1 MEPFFEFCRR
11 SLGETHAQLAGYR
24 LICRVHFPPA
34 RPLDLHTGGREPI
47 SSRVDRSDWSNDP
60 HGFCS
65 MCLPAFVCNVRIR
78 ASRKRD
84 HLTIV
89 IKSRRFRDIVAA
101 LLTMTLRLP
110 SELPPMDEAEDR
122 GSSSIVDG
130 VLTETARR
138 RYPREEAVVIYPR
151 APRKSQLTSNL
162 RGSSAQRTTTKCWG
176 T

>member
-1 MEPFFEFCRR
+1 
-11 SLGETHAQLAGYR
+11 
-24 LICRVHFPPA
+24 
-34 RPLDLHTGGREPI
+34 
-47 SSRVDRSDWSNDP
+47 
-60 HGFCS
+60 
-65 MCLPAFVCNVRIR
+65 
-78 ASRKRD
+78 
-84 HLTIV
+84 V
-89 IKSRRFRDIVAA
+89 IWIFALLYIVAA
-101 LLTMTLRLP
+101 LPTITLRLP